1 MKLTRWQL
9 QEAKNKFS
17 EVVRKAT
24 EEGPQTV
31 TKHGTDSV
39 VIISA
44 EDYKRIE
51 QPEENLVDFFQNS
64 LFASVKLELD
74 RDKSPARDVSL

>member
-1 MKLTRWQL
+1 MKLSKWQL

-17 EVVRKAT
+17 EVVRKAN

-31 TKHGTDSV
+31 TKHGKDSV

-44 EDYKRIE
+44 EDYKKNE
-51 QPEENLVDFFQNS
+51 QQKNSLVDFFQDS
-64 LFASVKLELD
+64 PLADVDLD
-74 RDKSPARDVSL
+74 VMRDKSTSRNVPL